1 MATSFTYEGAHMKTL
16 VQFRHT
22 VIEVPVPSQKSEIID
37 FNQIGCTRYM
47 FICNTVCHVLAIVS
61 D

>member
-1 MATSFTYEGAHMKTL
+1 MKTL